1 MTQIEVIE
9 KTAEAAPYEVQTDNL
24 LDNEVIGT
32 LRYIGV
38 WDTDQDGEIW
48 VEIESEKG
56 CFSGFIKEVK

>member
-1 MTQIEVIE
+1 MTQIQVIE
-9 KTAEAAPYEVQTDNL
+9 NTAEDAPDEVQTSNL

-32 LRYIGV
+32 LKYIGV
-38 WDTDQDGEIW
+38 WNTDQDGEIW

>member
-1 MTQIEVIE
+1 MTQIQETE
-9 KTAEAAPYEVQTDNL
+9 KQEEAAPYEVQTKNL

-32 LRYIGV
+32 LKYIGV
-38 WDTDQDGEIW
+38 WNTNQEGEIW